1 MDEFIDNQLEK
12 DRVDFLNER
21 LNKYK
26 PRVFKN
32 FVDSNANMLR

>member
-1 MDEFIDNQLEK
+1 MNDFIHTQLEK
-12 DRVDFLNER
+12 DRINFLNER

-32 FVDSNANMLR
+32 FADSNANMLR